1 MFSPNSLNEIIN
13 CLNNSILNLQQIKQ
27 DLYMNNQEK
36 IFQFLC
42 DLSFELQNIINL
54 IKNLN
59 PNENYNKEAIQNLKN
74 QIFCLENQLLNSN
87 NKINDLNL
95 LICEK
100 ECTIHNLLNAKKN
113 IICPFCNNNLYKL
126 NTNFE
131 STTFETKSSF
141 NNKNL

>member
-59 PNENYNKEAIQNLKN
+59 PNEM
-74 QIFCLENQLLNSN
+74 
-87 NKINDLNL
+87 
-95 LICEK
+95 
-100 ECTIHNLLNAKKN
+100 
-113 IICPFCNNNLYKL
+113 
-126 NTNFE
+126 
-131 STTFETKSSF
+131 
-141 NNKNL
+141 